1 VAVACQIGPGSGGEA
16 GLGGGGAG
24 EAERDAAPF
33 DPEVAALEADASRN
47 PMKKTV
53 VALDG
58 LVGDKKKRSGSYS
71 DEQGSLKTDEQEERF
86 VQY

>member
-33 DPEVAALEADASRN
+33 YPEVAALEADASRN

-58 LVGDKKKRSGSYS
+58 LVGDKKKTKRIL
-71 DEQGSLKTDEQEERF
+71 Q
-86 VQY
+86 